1 MCVWHSLNPF
11 SRLQATGVQQFS
23 GKKINAPVRFHDAQ
37 PPFIMMA
44 WSFHFPSIVVV
55 RSESE
60 WNDWI
65 LIDRIDYIFIQVQRA
80 WCPFGL
86 APSSWPFRDS
96 PFEKGNRLIN
106 LINYYINWSLIYFF
120 ITLPLD
126 QFSSSCD
133 LVINRITPW
142 KPYRKNQ
149 EMWYNI

>member
-1 MCVWHSLNPF
+1 MIGC
-11 SRLQATGVQQFS
+11 
-23 GKKINAPVRFHDAQ
+23 
-37 PPFIMMA
+37 
-44 WSFHFPSIVVV
+44 V

-126 QFSSSCD
+126 QFSSCD
-133 LVINRITPW
+133 LVINFLFLWSCNQSNNSLKILWEKSGDAIYITPPKNLSGKIW
-142 KPYRKNQ
+142 EECLKKPCGKDQSNSG
-149 EMWYNI
+149 ILGKKS